1 MTESFFEK
9 INAARKVVVDPPSG
23 WMYGFP
29 DIWDKDKFESLE
41 DFIRAAGYPEDQIDF
56 ACRHMRMW
64 LPQEESGDG

>member
-41 DFIRAAGYPEDQIDF
+41 DFIRAAGYPED
-56 ACRHMRMW
+56 
-64 LPQEESGDG
+64 